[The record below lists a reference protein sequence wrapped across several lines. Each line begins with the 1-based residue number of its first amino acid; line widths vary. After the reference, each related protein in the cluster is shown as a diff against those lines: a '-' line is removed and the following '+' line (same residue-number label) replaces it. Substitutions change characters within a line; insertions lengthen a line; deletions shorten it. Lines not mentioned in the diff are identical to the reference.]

1 MQEVV
6 AVLLVLQGQ
15 TSCIE
20 TSTIKAAPDKLL
32 SAMTKMTRVEN
43 GEVHGANVFISD
55 LLR

>member
-6 AVLLVLQGQ
+6 AVLLVIQGQ

-20 TSTIKAAPDKLL
+20 ASTIKAAPDKLL
-32 SAMTKMTRVEN
+32 SAMTRMTRVEN
-43 GEVHGANVFISD
+43 GEGHGANVFISD